1 MFRVLA
7 SSDKRFAC
15 NASASGD
22 LLRRLFLGGFCRV
35 TVGLAHRCFHL
46 RLIRLKA
53 EGDRFDSP
61 NPCYV
66 N

>member
-22 LLRRLFLGGFCRV
+22 LLRRLFLGGFLSGYWIIAQRTDVVFCRK
-35 TVGLAHRCFHL
+35 L
-46 RLIRLKA
+46 R
-53 EGDRFDSP
+53 D
-61 NPCYV
+61 
-66 N
+66 

>member
-22 LLRRLFLGGFCRV
+22 LLRRLFLGGFLSGYCWSCSSLFS
-35 TVGLAHRCFHL
+35 LAVDQTKGR
-46 RLIRLKA
+46 R
-53 EGDRFDSP
+53 
-61 NPCYV
+61 
-66 N
+66 